1 MPGICN
7 DKSSAL
13 CVETAKFRQ
22 KRSER
27 GRMQYVCRW
36 AVTLTHSRQTQY
48 SGIYFARSIASF
60 HLINQFV
67 ITMNYRFSAL
77 AIGAFL
83 AFNPLQSNAQGFG
96 VTVDDAQAASNQI
109 VCVPVRA
116 IGFNDISSY
125 QYSLKWDTQVL
136 SFHHTQ
142 QFNLPDLTASYFN
155 EITPGTILA
164 GWSSPTGEGVT
175 KVDGTTLYEVCFTA
189 IGAVGSGTE
198 LVPGGDGFPPGS
210 GSAEAHN
217 DNFENIYNPGSN
229 TPGFVEIT
237 AQAGTSG
244 TSSALQ
250 NTENAFQLSPNPTTS
265 SARVIFKAIKAENA
279 VLLVTDAQGKAVMEQ
294 KISVRLGDNAFEIPA
309 SALNV
314 KGMYQI
320 SLKTE
325 QGVTSQMLSVQ

>member
-36 AVTLTHSRQTQY
+36 AVTLTHSRQTQT

-96 VTVDDAQAASNQI
+96 VTVDDAQATQSQI
-109 VCVPVRA
+109 VCVAVRA
-116 IGFNDISSY
+116 QGFTDVNSY
-125 QYSLKWDTQVL
+125 QYSLKWDPSVL
-136 SFHHTQ
+136 QFHHTEGY
-142 QFNLPDLTASYFN
+142 NLPELKPNNFN
-155 EITPGTILA
+155 EIVTGTLLA
-164 GWSSPTGEGVT
+164 GWASPTGEGVA
-175 KVDGTTLYEVCFTA
+175 KSDGAGLYNVCFTA
-189 IGAVGSGTE
+189 IGIVGSSTDIT
-198 LVPGGDGFPPGS
+198 PGGDGFPPGS
-210 GSAEAHN
+210 GSAEAFN
-217 DNFENIYNPGSN
+217 DNYENVWNASLN
-229 TPGFVEIT
+229 THGHVEIV
-237 AQAGTSG
+237 AQSG
-244 TSSALQ
+244 TSSTSAELQ
-250 NTENAFQLSPNPTTS
+250 NSVNAFQLSPNPTTS
-265 SARVIFKAIKAENA
+265 SARVIFKALKAENA
-279 VLLVTDAQGKAVMEQ
+279 VLLVTDAQGKTVLEQ
-294 KISVRLGDNAFEIPA
+294 KINVRMGENAFEIPA
-309 SALNV
+309 SALNA
-314 KGMYQI
+314 KGMYQV

-325 QGVTSQMLSVQ
+325 QGVNSQMLSVQ